1 MSGPGATAPL
11 DPVSAQSRAEQ
22 IGVLADPIRLRLMS
36 VLATDP
42 DRAWSPAEL
51 GEQLEIDAPSVIE
64 HLERL
69 EAVGLLVPRPGPR
82 SPQLIPSAEAWVRFG
97 RLLAGKPIY
106 APVEPADE
114 RASGAVALPSQI
126 QRIADRLAY
135 RFSAHFSRETVER
148 YVAESYQLLLRRA
161 KTTRHLPS
169 LTSRFASDRLGA
181 LAAAQG
187 FDLTGVPEVLF
198 VCVQNS
204 GRSQMAAGL
213 LRSLAGPHVHV
224 RTAGSQPADT
234 IDPLVVQAL
243 DEIGVPTVA
252 EFPKPLTDEV
262 VQAADVVVTMGC
274 GDACPVYPGRRYMD
288 WKIRDPLGH
297 PLEEVRR
304 IRDEIRSHV
313 DELMASLGLPADQ
326 TSAIR

>member
-1 MSGPGATAPL
+1 MSGPGSPAPL
-11 DPVSAQSRAEQ
+11 DPASAESRARQ
-22 IGVLADPIRLRLMS
+22 IAILADPVRLRLLS

-42 DRAWSPAEL
+42 DRPWNADQLAII
-51 GEQLEIDAPSVIE
+51 LEIDAPSVLG
-64 HLERL
+64 HLDNL
-69 EAVGLLVPRPGPR
+69 QAVGLLVPRPGVA

-97 RLLAGKPIY
+97 RLLAGKPAY
-106 APVEPADE
+106 VRVESADA
-114 RASGAVALPSQI
+114 RVDVDALPSPI
-126 QRIADRLAY
+126 QRIADRLTY
-135 RFSAHFSRETVER
+135 RYSAHFSRETVER
-148 YVAESYQLLLRRA
+148 YVAESYELLKARA

-213 LRSLAGPHVHV
+213 LRTLAGERVHV

-234 IDPLVVQAL
+234 IDPLVVEVL
-243 DEIGVPTVA
+243 NEIGVPTVA

-262 VQAADVVVTMGC
+262 VQAADVVITMGC

-297 PLEEVRR
+297 PIEEVRR
-304 IRDEIRSHV
+304 IRDEVRSHV
-313 DELMASLGLPADQ
+313 EALMVGLDL
-326 TSAIR
+326 R